1 MMSGF
6 FILETLAQGKKEG
19 ITAGRTSLVEEAK
32 KKHILLSEYEVR
44 EYPGIHGTTGLG

>member
-6 FILETLAQGKKEG
+6 LYWKLLRREKKEG

-32 KKHILLSEYEVR
+32 KNISF
-44 EYPGIHGTTGLG
+44 